1 MFQPGESA
9 RPRVD
14 FLRHLQ
20 SSGAV
25 RLASDL
31 LVPALLLGLMRVW
44 SFTTAPKQ
52 GMYFLAEALLITYA
66 YFVVARAAH
75 IHAQSRDWEGRYDWR
90 WNLKARGDFY
100 AAVLRHRLRIALL
113 VVPLLCA
120 ALLLD
125 LLTADTGFQLRPNL
139 HLSVLF
145 VALMAWARY
154 GAAIV
159 LAAARWSPPRPLQF
173 EEARELASRV
183 PVARSFAL
191 LNLRFGAVAVAGVL
205 FYKWA
210 GALLPTARAELICL
224 IGLFTFLAWLALW
237 LHCRWAVAM
246 LVRVG
251 EMASAKEAGARA
263 AGAVAARPSCPE
275 PEPRVAAHMVAP
287 ICQGTNSLS
296 P

>member
-1 MFQPGESA
+1 MFQAGVLA
-9 RPRVD
+9 RPRST
-14 FLRHLQ
+14 FLRQLQ
-20 SSGAV
+20 SNGAL

-44 SFTTAPKQ
+44 SLTTAPKQ
-52 GMYFLAEALLITYA
+52 GMYFLAEVLLIAYA
-66 YFVVARAAH
+66 YFALVRAVQL
-75 IHAQSRDWEGRYDWR
+75 HAQGRDWEGWYNWQ
-90 WNLKARGDFY
+90 WAATARHDFY
-100 AAVLRHRLRIALL
+100 SALWGQQLRIALVL
-113 VVPLLCA
+113 VPLLCA
-120 ALLLD
+120 ALVLN

-139 HLSVLF
+139 HLSVMF

-173 EEARELASRV
+173 EEARELASRA
-183 PVARSFAL
+183 PVVRSFAL
-191 LNLRFGAVAVAGVL
+191 LNLGFGAVALAAL
-205 FYKWA
+205 AAFKWA

-224 IGLFTFLAWLALW
+224 MAVFTALAWLALW

-251 EMASAKEAGARA
+251 EMASAKEAGARE
-263 AGAVAARPSCPE
+263 AVAPPAQQDCPE
-275 PEPRVAAHMVAP
+275 PEPRVAPHMVAP
-287 ICQGTNSLS
+287 ICHGTNSLS